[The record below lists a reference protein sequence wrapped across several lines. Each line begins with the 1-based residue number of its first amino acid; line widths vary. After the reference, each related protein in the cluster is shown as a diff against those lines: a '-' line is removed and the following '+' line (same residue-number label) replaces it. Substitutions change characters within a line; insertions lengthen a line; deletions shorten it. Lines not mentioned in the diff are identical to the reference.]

1 MIIILYHTSFYISL
15 RPILFFSFAHDSGS
29 DIPMEHDRSP
39 SGQSG
44 NRAAATRHIE
54 QLHDW
59 LHDRIFDRKLHV
71 HTDCLQ
77 SAPET
82 GLSPV
87 PHVHPVRPD
96 RRYVLDRLLDQA
108 GSHPGAGH
116 PWRDVTTDPRLGD
129 LSFHCPWYNYSWYLR
144 SR

>member
-1 MIIILYHTSFYISL
+1 
-15 RPILFFSFAHDSGS
+15 
-29 DIPMEHDRSP
+29 MEHDRS
-39 SGQSG
+39 SRSQSG

-54 QLHDW
+54 QLHDR
-59 LHDRIFDRKLHV
+59 LHDRILDRKLHM

-96 RRYVLDRLLDQA
+96 RRHVLDRLLDQA
-108 GSHPGAGH
+108 GSHPCTGH
-116 PWRDVTTDPRLGD
+116 SWRDVTTDPRLGD
-129 LSFHCPWYNYSWYLR
+129 LSFHRSRYNYS
-144 SR
+144 